1 MKRLLS
7 IFVAMLMVTTMLVPS
22 VGVFAE
28 ETETAFDPFAGDY
41 VPAEKPANLFQN
53 PTNALIVASN
63 TPQTLTRASC
73 SDYTSYYLQIN
84 EDYVASGTNYNK
96 GLIGTQLLANNA
108 ANVSFPEKLTAGKAY
123 VYSFDA
129 MNYGTTDSF
138 VYNMALGTNAGW
150 TANYSVEKG
159 AEGFVISDKENWTT
173 VAGTLVM
180 KGTAGD
186 NTATT
191 YLCSGF
197 QNAKA
202 GSAIRVRHSASSHPY
217 LAEEV
222 PYDISFTAKSGNTVI
237 KGIPAQ
243 FEAKLLN
250 QIGSTGTL
258 NQDVFTFSVFGADGN
273 AVEGLTVSEDGA
285 VSATDAVA
293 DGTYYVRAIAQIDE
307 EITWN
312 KTLEINVAD
321 ALENTDDYVAGEIPA
336 NLITS
341 PKNSSFWYTN
351 PTYTNSTTVQT
362 KNEWTAD
369 GFAGYAYKT
378 TGTVTSVTDGYKVAA
393 GSRLLPAQFND
404 YTATEGEHYVIKFA
418 VRSLTENTGFGV
430 RIGTWNGAYSGTA
443 KDVSQIMDY
452 ENGVANVPGDGEWH
466 TIKGTL
472 PALRAADIN
481 DSGKIR
487 CIIVGMAAGT
497 PADVTMELNN
507 HYKAIPD
514 DVPYF
519 AKEAAYDINVTGAA
533 SAVSAGG
540 TLNLEAEVLNQ
551 IETKGAL
558 TQSFDWVAVTED
570 RLSYVDGI
578 TFTETNDGANVTV
591 NVADTVAAGGY
602 IIVAQDKTYGMNRQY
617 PITVTAP
624 SYDVTELNVSTT
636 ASSASVEAISVNAT
650 EDVMVVI
657 AGFNGDKLVKA
668 KKAVLT
674 PADGVATLAELAED
688 LEITGLT
695 AGNKVRVFVWTAD
708 DYTPLTMKAAD
719 KAPKTIE

>member
-41 VPAEKPANLFQN
+41 VAGELPANLFQN
-53 PTNALIVASN
+53 PTNAMIIASN
-63 TPQTLTRASC
+63 TPQSLTRASC

-108 ANVSFPEKLTAGKAY
+108 ANISFPEKLTAGKSY

-138 VYNMALGTNAGW
+138 VYNMALGTSAGW

-217 LAEEV
+217 LAEEAL
-222 PYDISFTAKSGNTVI
+222 YDISFTAKSGNTVI
-237 KGIPAQ
+237 KGVPAT

-307 EITWN
+307 ETTWN
-312 KTLEINVAD
+312 KTLEINVAG
-321 ALENTDDYVAGEIPA
+321 AIENTDDHVKGELNDNIVNPNNPFKGQTAGAVAWSGQ
-336 NLITS
+336 NLPSDVTVDMGTQYYTAFKTS
-341 PKNSSFWYTN
+341 SSA
-351 PTYTNSTTVQT
+351 YTNSDYWGVGGSFMLDKNTSASFVPEENTTYVL
-362 KNEWTAD
+362 E
-369 GFAGYAYKT
+369 
-378 TGTVTSVTDGYKVAA
+378 
-393 GSRLLPAQFND
+393 
-404 YTATEGEHYVIKFA
+404 AT
-418 VRSLTENTGFGV
+418 VRSLSGEQYLNLVYTSGWSLAKTRYSNEYGSEGKK
-430 RIGTWNGAYSGTA
+430 IGTEWETFKATVTTSTTSANANGILLG
-443 KDVSQIMDY
+443 
-452 ENGVANVPGDGEWH
+452 
-466 TIKGTL
+466 
-472 PALRAADIN
+472 LR
-481 DSGKIR
+481 K
-487 CIIVGMAAGT
+487 T
-497 PADVTMELNN
+497 PANDYLIMN
-507 HYKAIPD
+507 HSAGF
-514 DVPYF
+514 YF
-519 AKEAAYDINVTGAA
+519 AKEKAHDINVKGA
-533 SAVSAGG
+533 SASVNSGE
-540 TLNLEAEVLNQ
+540 TLNLEAELLNQ
-551 IETKGAL
+551 IGTKGTL

-591 NVADTVAAGGY
+591 NVADTVAAGDY
-602 IIVAQDKTYGMNRQY
+602 LIVAQDKTYGMNRQY
-617 PITVTAP
+617 PITVTVP
-624 SYDVTELNVSTT
+624 TYDVTELAVTT
-636 ASSASVEAISVNAT
+636 TSSSAFVDAISVNAT

-674 PADGVATLAELAED
+674 PADGVATLAELAEA